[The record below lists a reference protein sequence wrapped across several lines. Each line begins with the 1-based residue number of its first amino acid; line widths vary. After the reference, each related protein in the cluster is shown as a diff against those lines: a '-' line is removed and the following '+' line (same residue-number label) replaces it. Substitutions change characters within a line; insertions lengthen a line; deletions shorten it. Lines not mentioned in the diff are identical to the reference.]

1 MVNVLILG
9 QLSKSL
15 NNANN
20 DTSPNGKKLALSKKK
35 YNQDADIEDQ
45 MRMLFNS
52 RRDAVIE
59 DQMRMLFNRRRDER

>member
-20 DTSPNGKKLALSKKK
+20 DTSPNGKKLALSQESLKDIDQVAFEDWKKD
-35 YNQDADIEDQ
+35 NTDADIVYLET
-45 MRMLFNS
+45 
-52 RRDAVIE
+52 
-59 DQMRMLFNRRRDER
+59 

>member
-1 MVNVLILG
+1 MNNLLILG

-20 DTSPNGKKLALSKKK
+20 DTSPNVKKLALSKKK

-45 MRMLFNS
+45 MRMLFN
-52 RRDAVIE
+52 
-59 DQMRMLFNRRRDER
+59 RRRDER